1 MKRICV
7 FCGSSP
13 GNKQEYSIAAELL
26 GKELVR
32 QNIELVYGGASVG
45 LMGKLAKTV
54 LNIGGKV
61 IGVMPE
67 SLVKLEVAL
76 NELKDL
82 RIVNSMHER
91 KTLMA
96 ELSDAFIA
104 LPGGLGTIEE
114 MFEMMTWVQLG
125 IHNKPIGLL
134 NINRYYDKLTGFLN
148 HAIQENFIKSDHLS
162 MLWIDDNPKS
172 LIFKLK
178 TSKPQ
183 KIDKAGWA
191 LDLLNS

>member
-13 GNKQEYSIAAELL
+13 GNKQEYSLAAQLL
-26 GKELVR
+26 GEELVS

-54 LNIGGKV
+54 LNKGGKV

-67 SLVKLEVAL
+67 ILVKLEVAL
-76 NELKDL
+76 YELKDL
-82 RIVNSMHER
+82 RIVKSMHER
-91 KTLMA
+91 KALMA
-96 ELSDAFIA
+96 ELSDGFIA

-114 MFEMMTWVQLG
+114 VFEMMTWVQLG
-125 IHNKPIGLL
+125 IHDKPIGLL
-134 NINRYYDKLTGFLN
+134 NINGYYDRLTGFLD

-162 MLWIDDNPKS
+162 MLRIDDNAQN

-178 TSKPQ
+178 TYKPQ